1 MTFLILLFGL
11 TIGSFLNVCIY
22 RIPKGESISYPPS
35 HCMGCGTRLKH
46 LDLIPII
53 SYLLAK
59 GKCRYCGEK
68 ISLQYPIIEILNAF
82 IYVLLFYKFG
92 LSLLLIKY
100 SILCSVLLVISII
113 DFDHKIIPNSINLF
127 LLIYGIIFNIIDFS
141 FSNLTSNLLG
151 LFIGGGLFLLIAIIS
166 KGAMGGGDIKLV
178 AVLGLLFG
186 FKKILLITF
195 LSFIIGA
202 IISIL
207 LLLFKIKKRKDYI
220 PFGPFIC
227 IGAFITIIYGNN
239 IIEWY
244 LNTLL

>member
-1 MTFLILLFGL
+1 MILLVFLFGL

-22 RIPKGESISYPPS
+22 RIPKGESISFPPS
-35 HCMGCGTRLKH
+35 HCMGCGTRLKSF
-46 LDLIPII
+46 DLIPVL

-59 GKCRYCGEK
+59 GKCRYCGDK

-82 IYVLLFYKFG
+82 IYFLLFYKFG
-92 LSLLLIKY
+92 LSLLFIKY

-113 DFDHKIIPNSINLF
+113 DYNHKIIPNSINLF
-127 LLIYGIIFNIIDFS
+127 LLLYGIIFSIIDFS
-141 FSNLTSNLLG
+141 FNNLTSNLLG
-151 LFIGGGLFLLIAIIS
+151 LFIGGGLFLLIAIIT

-186 FKKILLITF
+186 LKKILLIIF
-195 LSFIIGA
+195 LSFIMGA

-227 IGAFITIIYGNN
+227 IGGLITIIYGNN

>member
-1 MTFLILLFGL
+1 MTILIFLFGL

-22 RIPKGESISYPPS
+22 RIPKGESISFPPS
-35 HCMGCGTRLKH
+35 HCMGCGTRLKSY
-46 LDLIPII
+46 DLIPVI
-53 SYLLAK
+53 SFIVAR

-68 ISLQYPIIEILNAF
+68 ISLQYPIIEVLNGILYLL
-82 IYVLLFYKFG
+82 IYYKFG

-100 SILCSVLLVISII
+100 SILCSILLVISII
-113 DFDHKIIPNSINLF
+113 DLNLKIIPNSINLF
-127 LLIYGIIFNIIDFS
+127 LLLYGIIFNIIEFS
-141 FSNLTSNLLG
+141 FNNLTSNLFG

-202 IISIL
+202 VISIL
-207 LLLFKIKKRKDYI
+207 LLLFKINKRKDYI

-227 IGAFITIIYGNN
+227 IGTFITIIYGNN